1 MGEEILTGIES
12 ISSAAPK
19 KFFVEQNY
27 PNPFNPT
34 TNIVFGIPKASQV
47 TVKVYNITGQQVATL
62 FDGYKAAGSYEI
74 TFDASHLTSGVY
86 FYRIEAG
93 SSSAVKR
100 LMLVK

>member
-34 TNIVFGIPKASQV
+34 TNIVFGIPQASEV
-47 TVKVYNITGQQVATL
+47 TVKIYNAIGQEVITL
-62 FDGYKAAGSYEI
+62 FDGYKPAGSYEL
-74 TFDASHLTSGVY
+74 TFNAFHLTSGVY
-86 FYRIEAG
+86 FYKLEAG
-93 SSSAVKR
+93 NINYTRKMLFVK
-100 LMLVK
+100 